1 MNFKSE
7 SGQALIL
14 LVLGVVA
21 LLGFTALAVDG
32 GMVYSDRRNAQ
43 MGSDAASLAGGG
55 EAAIQMEDRGITYQN
70 FNCGSGSMAA
80 TLNAAETTAIER
92 AADNHYT
99 LDLDVSDKNGVDAV
113 CGITGFDK
121 YVDIKTWVTADTETS
136 FIQFVYSGAAR
147 NTVHAI
153 TRVRPRS
160 PLAYGHAIVA
170 LNPADCS
177 GQQNGAGFH
186 GSEGTFVQGGGIF
199 SNGCL
204 QADGNAGD
212 ITVVGGDISYA
223 GEVDDPHDAFDPE
236 PQITS
241 TLPSDAYLIPEPD
254 CDDDPDNPAVWNG
267 SGPELK
273 SRSPLSPGLYCV
285 TGELR
290 LNANDTFQGTGI
302 TIKMVDGGLRINGGA
317 LVQISAPDLNP
328 DPSPAIAGVLI
339 YAPASNHEEIQL
351 NGNSDS
357 RFVGTVYAPGGD
369 INLLGNG
376 DVNAFNTQLIGWNVE
391 VGGNY
396 DAYVMFDA
404 TKQYS
409 RPAAIELYK

>member
-43 MGSDAASLAGGG
+43 MGTDAASLAGGG

-80 TLNAAETTAIER
+80 TLTAAETTAIER

-160 PLAYGHAIVA
+160 PAAFGHAIVA
-170 LNPADCS
+170 LNPADCQ

-212 ITVVGGDISYA
+212 ITVDPGNISYV
-223 GEVDDPHDAFDPE
+223 GEVDDSHNLFDPPPQQVTETIDSTAFSIEE
-236 PQITS
+236 PN
-241 TLPSDAYLIPEPD
+241 
-254 CDDDPDNPAVWNG
+254 CDDPAAWNG
-267 SGPELK
+267 SGPALK
-273 SRSPLSPGLYCV
+273 SLGTLGAGLYCV

-290 LNANDTFQGTGI
+290 LNAGDVFSGTGI

-317 LVQISAPDLNP
+317 LVQITAPVPGSNA
-328 DPSPAIAGVLI
+328 SPAIPGVLI

-357 RFVGTVYAPGGD
+357 FFTGTVYAPGAD

-376 DVNAFNTQLIGWNVE
+376 EMDAFHSQLIGWNVE
-391 VGGNY
+391 IGGNA
-396 DAYVMFDA
+396 DAYVLFDA
-404 TKQYS
+404 NEQYS